1 MSVAVEKLPMWIGA
15 LMGRSRELSPQLL
28 NEPFHEVKAQMVRF
42 WIVDGHFRGDL
53 LACRQRVQLR
63 SH

>member
-15 LMGRSRELSPQLL
+15 LMVRGRELSQQLL

-42 WIVDGHFRGDL
+42 LDCVWAL
-53 LACRQRVQLR
+53 
-63 SH
+63 S